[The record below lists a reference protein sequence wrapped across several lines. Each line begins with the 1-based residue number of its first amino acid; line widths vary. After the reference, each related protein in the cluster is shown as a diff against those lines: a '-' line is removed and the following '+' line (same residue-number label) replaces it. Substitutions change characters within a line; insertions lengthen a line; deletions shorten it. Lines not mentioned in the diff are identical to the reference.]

1 MRLRRELVGGVKKM
15 RDEQNN
21 KAESLAEITTLRE
34 RTHELEKEKN
44 SLQESEQRWR
54 SLIENLPD
62 IVMIVDREGTLL
74 FINHTVPG
82 ITSGQAVGGSIYDY
96 IGLEYQDIVKQSIE
110 RVFQTGQYDSYEI
123 VGVGPYGKTS
133 WYKSRVGPIKQDDKT
148 IAVGIV
154 TTEITE
160 HKKAA
165 DSLKESEQRFR
176 AIFNSAAD
184 GIVLADAQD
193 KHFDTANET
202 FCQMLGYSTEEV
214 KSLAVADIHPEP
226 DLPHVI
232 DAFEK
237 QVRGEIKLSRGLPVK
252 RSDGTIFYADINS
265 IPITLAGKKFLMGIF
280 RDITDLK
287 RIEDALRES
296 EDKYRDL
303 VEEMTDVI
311 YTLDTE
317 GNVTSVNKAGK
328 AAFGRKAAEVIG
340 KSFTNWIPQ
349 EYQRDATAVFKRIL
363 SGEKVTA
370 ETVLLDKDGKPHN
383 VEFSSTSMIKDETVV
398 GTRGIIRDVT
408 WRKQAEQKLRES
420 EEKFRQLVSTTTDA
434 IMLFN
439 AQTRQFTEVNKA
451 CEELY
456 GYTREEFLKLR
467 QVDVTAEPEES
478 DASIKKT
485 LQGKLGKIPL
495 RYHRKKDGTVFPVEI
510 STSTFE
516 IAGRRVLC
524 RDIRDITE
532 RKKAEEE
539 IKNYQKKTDA
549 IINSSR
555 DIIFLKDRDF
565 RYLIANKAHEKLF
578 NVKIKDIIDKTDFD
592 FMPKEVAQ
600 ACRKGDEE
608 ALNSEG
614 PIEREESIGDRYFH
628 VVKQKVVDK
637 EGNLLGIA
645 AVIRDVTERKRVEQ
659 ALADSEQQYRTLVE
673 STGETIV
680 TLDKNGVIL
689 FMNSTGAKGLGGKPQ
704 DYIGKTPRDIFTKEI
719 ADYVISNVQK
729 VIQTEKLL
737 NEISLVEIQGQLR
750 WHNITIEPLRDSTGK
765 INSVMVIARDIHE
778 QKQAEEQLQR
788 YREEMAQ
795 TERLASLGTLSATLA
810 HELTQPLTV
819 VRLSIQNLLANLKED
834 SSQQSIEE
842 DLKEA
847 LDSIS
852 NAAIIIDSFR
862 NFARKSTGRTIS
874 QVNLATVG
882 KKIAQLLSE
891 SARQVKVSIN
901 LQGFDG
907 LPVIYGCE
915 RDVEQLF
922 FILVENAIQAA
933 DGKKDSEVIIKAA
946 LKDSH
951 IELQFSDNCGGIA
964 PEYLDKIFEPFFT
977 TKPIG
982 QGTGLGL
989 CIIQRI
995 VSECGGHIRVE
1006 NEYGKGCT
1014 FFVTLPFG
1022 QER

>member
-1 MRLRRELVGGVKKM
+1 VRPTRELVGGVKKM
-15 RDEQNN
+15 QDERNN
-21 KAESLAEITTLRE
+21 KAESLAEITALRE
-34 RTHELEKEKN
+34 RVQELKKAN
-44 SLQESEQRWR
+44 WTIRESEQRWR
-54 SLIENLPD
+54 SLVGSLPD

-74 FINHTVPG
+74 FVNHTVPD
-82 ITSGQAVGGSIYDY
+82 ITPEQAIGKSVYDY
-96 IGLEYQDIVKQSIE
+96 IPDEHHHVIRESLK
-110 RVFQTGQYDSYEI
+110 RVFQIGESDSYELA
-123 VGVGPYGKTS
+123 GVGPYGKTS
-133 WYKSRVGPIKQDDKT
+133 WYRSRVGPIKKDGK
-148 IAVGIV
+148 IVAAGIV
-154 TTEITE
+154 TTDITE
-160 HKKAA
+160 QKKAV

-176 AIFNSAAD
+176 AIFNNAAD
-184 GIVLADAQD
+184 GIVLADVQD

-265 IPITLAGKKFLMGIF
+265 IPITLTGKKFLMGIF

-434 IMLFN
+434 IMLFD
-439 AQTRQFTEVNKA
+439 AETRRFLEVNKA

-456 GYTREEFLKLR
+456 SYTKEEFLRLR
-467 QVDVTAEPEES
+467 QSDITAEPHESEE
-478 DASIKKT
+478 SIKKT
-485 LQGKLGKIPL
+485 LKGELSKITL

-510 STSTFE
+510 SASAFE
-516 IAGRRVLC
+516 ISGSRVLC
-524 RDIRDITE
+524 GVVRDITE
-532 RKKAEEE
+532 RK
-539 IKNYQKKTDA
+539 Q
-549 IINSSR
+549 
-555 DIIFLKDRDF
+555 
-565 RYLIANKAHEKLF
+565 
-578 NVKIKDIIDKTDFD
+578 
-592 FMPKEVAQ
+592 
-600 ACRKGDEE
+600 
-608 ALNSEG
+608 
-614 PIEREESIGDRYFH
+614 
-628 VVKQKVVDK
+628 
-637 EGNLLGIA
+637 
-645 AVIRDVTERKRVEQ
+645 VEQ
-659 ALADSEQQYRTLVE
+659 ALAESELKYRTIVE
-673 STGETIV
+673 GAGEAILS
-680 TLDKNGVIL
+680 LDRNGVIL
-689 FMNSTGAKGLGGKPQ
+689 FINSTGAKRLGGKP
-704 DYIGKTPRDIFTKEI
+704 DNYIGKTLRDIFPKHT
-719 ADYVISNVQK
+719 ADRQISSIHK
-729 VIQTEKLL
+729 VMQTGIPL
-737 NEISLVEIQGQLR
+737 NTTNTAEFHGQLR
-750 WHNITIEPLRDSTGK
+750 WNYTTVEPLRDSTGK

-778 QKQAEEQLQR
+778 RKQAEEKLQR
-788 YREEMAQ
+788 YREEMAR

-819 VRLSIQNLLANLKED
+819 VRLSIQNLLANLKKD
-834 SSQQSIEE
+834 SSQQAIED

-847 LDSIS
+847 LNGIS
-852 NAAIIIDSFR
+852 SATAIIDRFR
-862 NFARKSTGRTIS
+862 YFARRSTERITS
-874 QVNLATVG
+874 KVHLEVVG
-882 KKIAQLLSE
+882 NKIIQLLSE

-901 LQGFDG
+901 LQGLDG

-915 RDVEQLF
+915 RDMEQLF
-922 FILVENAIQAA
+922 FTLVENAIQAA
-933 DGKKDSEVIIKAA
+933 DGKKDREVMIKAA